1 MKKILYVAMGALML
15 TSCYE
20 DKGNYDYHFDDLN
33 KVDISDVTYTP
44 SAYQGVSGSVIEIQM
59 PMTEDKVQRVEANL
73 KQTLADNYDNLD
85 FTWYSSY
92 TVTEK
97 DPNTGRDVTKTLRD
111 TLHTNGYVDLDFPAN
126 TDRSYN
132 LMMVVKDKTTDLDY
146 YANLNVKTR
155 LLFKNSLFFLHQKGS
170 ETYLG
175 NVEKIGSTLES
186 RSNAY
191 QTAFPNATDNVFSN
205 SIKLGFTTYIPSR
218 TATAAL
224 MVFNADGRGYAYNT
238 LKGLERFNVPL
249 VPTGSTSFVASRLVD
264 IGSSSTFNKFDILL
278 SRDGRY
284 YIGKMAPYF
293 MVPGADSYDE
303 TLNPGDYQV
312 TAATVTTDN
321 FVLWDAK
328 NNRFI
333 YQSNGDYVPAW
344 DIEGL
349 AGTQSQMAVKD
360 AHVDFSSL
368 GSLSPMGKQ
377 AVYAFISSHSEFFED
392 AKPQFIFKDNA
403 DNFYLYE
410 LTSTDGGKDSKAK
423 ATRGGD
429 DYDDASSSQ
438 AAYTITGKRL
448 TDFHPGSNLSSI
460 TYNPWFSTNYIFYA
474 KDDQVIRHNLSNGDE
489 EVIYTAPVGYTVSV
503 IKFRTYDSES
513 NSSMSSNF
521 GDLGLYLSIGMN
533 KGDNGAVAEIKL
545 TSSADVDESYGIF
558 CDKDAD
564 GNAFGKILDVQFAH
578 MYSFSKDSQ

>member
-1 MKKILYVAMGALML
+1 MKKILYVAMSALML

-44 SAYQGVSGSVIEIQM
+44 SAYKGVSGSVIEIQM

-92 TVTEK
+92 TVTETNPK
-97 DPNTGRDVTKTLRD
+97 TGRETTKTLRD
-111 TLHTNGYVDLDFPAN
+111 TLHTRGYVDLKFPVN

-146 YANLNVKTR
+146 YAHLNVKTR

-175 NVEKIGSTLES
+175 NVEKIGSSLES

-191 QTAFPNATDNVFSN
+191 QTAFPTTTDNVFSN
-205 SIKLGFTTYIPSR
+205 AIKLGFTTYISSR

-224 MVFNADGRGYAYNT
+224 MVFNADGRGYSYNT
-238 LKGLERFNVPL
+238 LKGLQLFDVPL
-249 VPTGSTSFVASRLVD
+249 VPTGSTPFVASRLVD
-264 IGSSSTFNKFDILL
+264 VGSSATFNKFDCLI
-278 SRDGRY
+278 SRDGQF

-293 MVPGADSYDE
+293 MAPGAASYDN
-303 TLNPGDYQV
+303 TLHPGDYQV
-312 TAATVTTDN
+312 TAATVTADN

-344 DIEGL
+344 SMDGL
-349 AGTQSQMAVKD
+349 AGTQSSMAVKD

-368 GSLSPMGKQ
+368 GSLSPVGKQ
-377 AVYAFISSHSEFFED
+377 AVYAFIASHSEFFED

-410 LTSTDGGKDSKAK
+410 LTSVDGGKNSKAK

-429 DYDDASSSQ
+429 DEDASSSE

-448 TDFHPGSNLSSI
+448 PDFHPGSNLASI

-489 EVIYTAPVGYTVSV
+489 EVIYTAPVGYTVSI

-513 NSSMSSNF
+513 NSTLSSNF

-545 TSSADVDESYGIF
+545 TTSADVDESYTMF

>member
-1 MKKILYVAMGALML
+1 MKKILYVAMSALML

-44 SAYQGVSGSVIEIQM
+44 SAYEGVSGSVIEIQM

-92 TVTEK
+92 TVTETN
-97 DPNTGRDVTKTLRD
+97 PMTGRETTKTLRD
-111 TLHTNGYVDLDFPAN
+111 TLHTRGYVDLDFPAN

-175 NVEKIGSTLES
+175 NVEKIGSSLES

-191 QTAFPNATDNVFSN
+191 QTAFPTTTDNVFSN
-205 SIKLGFTTYIPSR
+205 AIKLGFTTYISSK

-224 MVFNADGRGYAYNT
+224 MVFNADGRGYSYNT
-238 LKGLERFNVPL
+238 LKGLQRFDVPL
-249 VPTGSTSFVASRLVD
+249 VPTGSTPFVASRLVD
-264 IGSSSTFNKFDILL
+264 VGSSATFNKFDCLI
-278 SRDGRY
+278 SRDGQF
-284 YIGKMAPYF
+284 YIGKMTPYF
-293 MVPGADSYDE
+293 MVPGAASYDN
-303 TLNPGDYQV
+303 TLHPGDYQV
-312 TAATVTTDN
+312 TAATVTADN

-344 DIEGL
+344 SMDGL
-349 AGTQSQMAVKD
+349 AGTQSSMAVKD

-368 GSLSPMGKQ
+368 GSLSPVGKQ
-377 AVYAFISSHSEFFED
+377 AVYAFIASHSEFFED

-410 LTSTDGGKDSKAK
+410 LTSVDGGKNSKAK

-429 DYDDASSSQ
+429 DEDASSSE

-448 TDFHPGSNLSSI
+448 PDFHPGSNLASI

-489 EVIYTAPVGYTVSV
+489 EVIYTAPVGYTVSI

-513 NSSMSSNF
+513 NSTLSSNF

-545 TSSADVDESYGIF
+545 TTSADVDESYTMF

>member
-1 MKKILYVAMGALML
+1 MKKILYVAMSALML

-44 SAYQGVSGSVIEIQM
+44 SAYKGVSGSVIEIQM

-92 TVTEK
+92 TVTETNPK
-97 DPNTGRDVTKTLRD
+97 TGRETTKTLRD
-111 TLHTNGYVDLDFPAN
+111 TLHTRGYVDLDFPAN

-175 NVEKIGSTLES
+175 NVEKIGSSLES

-191 QTAFPNATDNVFSN
+191 QTAFPTTTDNVFSN
-205 SIKLGFTTYIPSR
+205 AIKLGFTTYISSR

-224 MVFNADGRGYAYNT
+224 MVFNADGRGYSYNT
-238 LKGLERFNVPL
+238 LKGLQRFDVPL
-249 VPTGSTSFVASRLVD
+249 VPTGSTPFVASRLVD
-264 IGSSSTFNKFDILL
+264 VGSSATFNKFDCLI
-278 SRDGRY
+278 SRDGQF
-284 YIGKMAPYF
+284 YIGKMDPYF
-293 MVPGADSYDE
+293 MVPGAASYDN
-303 TLNPGDYQV
+303 TLHPGDYQV
-312 TAATVTTDN
+312 TAATVTADN

-344 DIEGL
+344 SMDGL
-349 AGTQSQMAVKD
+349 AGTQSSMAVKD

-368 GSLSPMGKQ
+368 GSLSPVGKQ
-377 AVYAFISSHSEFFED
+377 AVYAFIASHSEFFED

-410 LTSTDGGKDSKAK
+410 LTSVDGGKNSKAK

-429 DYDDASSSQ
+429 DEDASSSE

-448 TDFHPGSNLSSI
+448 PDFHPGSNLASI

-489 EVIYTAPVGYTVSV
+489 EVIYTAPVGYTVSI

-513 NSSMSSNF
+513 NSTLSSNF

-545 TSSADVDESYGIF
+545 TTSADVDESYTMF

>member
-1 MKKILYVAMGALML
+1 MKKILYVAMSALML

-44 SAYQGVSGSVIEIQM
+44 SAYEGVSGSVIEIQM

-92 TVTEK
+92 TVTETN
-97 DPNTGRDVTKTLRD
+97 PMTGRETTKTLRD
-111 TLHTNGYVDLDFPAN
+111 TLHTRGYVDLDFPAN

-175 NVEKIGSTLES
+175 NVEKIGSSLES

-191 QTAFPNATDNVFSN
+191 QTAFPTATDNVFSN
-205 SIKLGFTTYIPSR
+205 AIKLGFTTYVPSR
-218 TATAAL
+218 MAVGAL
-224 MVFNADGRGYAYNT
+224 MVFNSDGRGYSYNT
-238 LKGLERFNVPL
+238 LKGLQRFDVPL
-249 VPTGSTSFVASRLVD
+249 VPTGATSFVASRLIDV
-264 IGSSSTFNKFDILL
+264 GSSSTYNKFDCLI
-278 SRDGRY
+278 SRDGQY
-284 YIGKMAPYF
+284 CIGKIAPYF
-293 MVPGADSYDE
+293 MVPGAASNDD
-303 TLNPGDYQV
+303 TLHPGDYQV
-312 TAATVTTDN
+312 TAATVTADN

-333 YQSNGDYVPAW
+333 YQSNGDNVPVW
-344 DIEGL
+344 NMDGL
-349 AGTQSQMAVKD
+349 AGTQSSMAVKD

-368 GSLSPMGKQ
+368 GSLSPVGKQ
-377 AVYAFISSHSEFFED
+377 AVYAFIASHSEFFED

-410 LTSTDGGKDSKAK
+410 LTSVDGGKNSKAK

-429 DYDDASSSQ
+429 DEDASSSE

-448 TDFHPGSNLSSI
+448 PDFHPGSNLASI

-489 EVIYTAPVGYTVSV
+489 EVIYTAPVGYTVSI

-513 NSSMSSNF
+513 NSTLSSNF

-545 TSSADVDESYGIF
+545 TTSADVDESYTMF

>member
-1 MKKILYVAMGALML
+1 MKKILYVAMSALML

-44 SAYQGVSGSVIEIQM
+44 SAYKGVSGSVIEIQM

-92 TVTEK
+92 TVTETNPK
-97 DPNTGRDVTKTLRD
+97 TGRETTKTLRD
-111 TLHTNGYVDLDFPAN
+111 TLHTRGYVDLKFPVN

-146 YANLNVKTR
+146 YAHLNVKTR

-175 NVEKIGSTLES
+175 NVEKIGSSLES

-191 QTAFPNATDNVFSN
+191 QTAFPTTTDNVFSN
-205 SIKLGFTTYIPSR
+205 AIKLGFTTYISSR

-224 MVFNADGRGYAYNT
+224 MVFNADGRGYSYNT
-238 LKGLERFNVPL
+238 LKGLQRFDVPL
-249 VPTGSTSFVASRLVD
+249 VPTGSTPFVASRLVD
-264 IGSSSTFNKFDILL
+264 VGSSATFNKFGCLI
-278 SRDGRY
+278 SRDGQF

-293 MVPGADSYDE
+293 MVPGAASYDN
-303 TLNPGDYQV
+303 TLHPGDYQV
-312 TAATVTTDN
+312 TAATVTADN

-344 DIEGL
+344 SMDGL
-349 AGTQSQMAVKD
+349 AGTQSSMAVKD

-368 GSLSPMGKQ
+368 GSLSPVGKQ
-377 AVYAFISSHSEFFED
+377 AVYAFIASHSEFFED

-410 LTSTDGGKDSKAK
+410 LTSVDGGKNSKAK

-429 DYDDASSSQ
+429 DEDASSSE

-448 TDFHPGSNLSSI
+448 PDFHPGSNLASI

-489 EVIYTAPVGYTVSV
+489 EVIYTAPVGYTVSI

-513 NSSMSSNF
+513 NSTLSSNF

-545 TSSADVDESYGIF
+545 TTSADVDESYTMF

>member
-1 MKKILYVAMGALML
+1 MKKILYVAMSALML

-44 SAYQGVSGSVIEIQM
+44 SAYEGVSGSVIEIQM

-92 TVTEK
+92 TVTETN
-97 DPNTGRDVTKTLRD
+97 PMTGRETTKTLRD
-111 TLHTNGYVDLDFPAN
+111 TLHTRGYVDLDFPAN

-175 NVEKIGSTLES
+175 NVEKIGSSLES

-191 QTAFPNATDNVFSN
+191 QTAFPTTTDNVFS
-205 SIKLGFTTYIPSR
+205 SAIKLGFTTYISSR

-224 MVFNADGRGYAYNT
+224 MVFNADGRGYSYNT
-238 LKGLERFNVPL
+238 LKGLQRFDVPL
-249 VPTGSTSFVASRLVD
+249 VPTGSTPFVASRLVD
-264 IGSSSTFNKFDILL
+264 VGSSSTFNKFDCLI
-278 SRDGRY
+278 SRDGQF
-284 YIGKMAPYF
+284 YIGKMTPYF
-293 MVPGADSYDE
+293 MVPGAASYDN
-303 TLNPGDYQV
+303 TLHPGDYQV
-312 TAATVTTDN
+312 TAATVTADN

-344 DIEGL
+344 SMDDL
-349 AGTQSQMAVKD
+349 AGTQSSMAVKD

-368 GSLSPMGKQ
+368 GSLSPVGKQ
-377 AVYAFISSHSEFFED
+377 AVYAFIASHSEFFED

-410 LTSTDGGKDSKAK
+410 LTSVDGGKNSKAK

-429 DYDDASSSQ
+429 DEDASSSE

-448 TDFHPGSNLSSI
+448 PDFHPGSNLASI

-489 EVIYTAPVGYTVSV
+489 EVIYTAPVGYTVSI

-513 NSSMSSNF
+513 NSTLSSNF

-545 TSSADVDESYGIF
+545 TTSADVDESYTMF

-578 MYSFSKDSQ
+578 IYSFSKDSQ